1 MAQATDYVIDNQVN
15 PSFRS
20 DLNTVLQA
28 VLTENSGST
37 APPNPVAHMPWMDT
51 STVPATFR
59 RRNAANT
66 SWYTAG
72 VADTANMGFV
82 SAANPT
88 FTGTVIIP
96 TAAAGTN
103 STIAASTAY
112 VRNEI
117 TNHGAWTTLPL
128 TSGWAQNST
137 FSIGYRVTRDNRI
150 EFRGVVVKANP
161 LAAEIVFST
170 PVGARV
176 ATPQQK
182 FGVGYNNSS
191 ALLIINTDG
200 FVTLNWTPVSGN
212 LFLDLNWSL
221 PLN

>member
-37 APPNPVAHMPWMDT
+37 APSNPVAHMPWMDT

-117 TNHGAWTTLPL
+117 TNHGAWTSITPL
-128 TSGWAQNST
+128 NAWASNGT
-137 FSIGYRVTRDNRI
+137 FTIGYRLTRDNRI
-150 EFRGVVVKANP
+150 EFRGALVKSQPTSNEQV
-161 LAAEIVFST
+161 LSL
-170 PVGARV
+170 PVGARP
-176 ATPQQK
+176 AITQQL
-182 FGVGYNNSS
+182 FGKGLGYPSAIVEVNSS
-191 ALLIINTDG
+191 GVITVG
-200 FVTLNWTPVSGN
+200 WTPAAAS
-212 LFLDLNWSL
+212 LFIDFNWSL

>member
-37 APPNPVAHMPWMDT
+37 APSNPVAHMPWMDT

-117 TNHGAWTTLPL
+117 TNHGAWTSISPGG
-128 TSGWAQNST
+128 GWAQNGAFT
-137 FSIGYRVTRDNRI
+137 TGYRITRDNRL
-150 EFRGVVVKANP
+150 EFRGALVKSSPAG
-161 LAAEIVFST
+161 AETIFTT
-170 PVGARV
+170 PIGARV
-176 ATPQQK
+176 ATSQQL
-182 FGVGYNNSS
+182 FGKAYNQPSV
-191 ALLIINTDG
+191 IITIGTDG
-200 FVTLNWTPVSGN
+200 TFAITWVPSVTSV
-212 LFLDLNWSL
+212 FLDLNWSL